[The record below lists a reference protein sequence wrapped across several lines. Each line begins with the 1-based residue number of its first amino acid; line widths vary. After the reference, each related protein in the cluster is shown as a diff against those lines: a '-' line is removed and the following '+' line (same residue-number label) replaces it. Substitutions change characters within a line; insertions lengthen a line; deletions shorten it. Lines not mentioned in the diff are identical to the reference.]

1 MNFRI
6 IIMNK
11 RIFISLFVVFTLL
24 SFNIV
29 SANDLNESQVLQIN
43 DMESIS
49 VQNSGDLSPSNEL
62 NDANESGAYLIL
74 DNDADIEN
82 IYIGDLVT
90 WIVTVENLGPDI
102 ANNTKVYDELPDG
115 LEYLYHSSTK
125 GVFNPE
131 TGIWDIGDLEVEDG
145 LVSLFITCKSVSVG
159 EKVNK
164 AWITSDTKNLNN
176 ETFEEE
182 EIDVFDYEH
191 GYKDYDNKIASPILK
206 SVGNPIFLIIMCLFL
221 IFTNFAIKR

>member
-62 NDANESGAYLIL
+62 NDAN
-74 DNDADIEN
+74 
-82 IYIGDLVT
+82 
-90 WIVTVENLGPDI
+90 VTV
-102 ANNTKVYDELPDG
+102 
-115 LEYLYHSSTK
+115 
-125 GVFNPE
+125 
-131 TGIWDIGDLEVEDG
+131 
-145 LVSLFITCKSVSVG
+145 
-159 EKVNK
+159 
-164 AWITSDTKNLNN
+164 
-176 ETFEEE
+176 
-182 EIDVFDYEH
+182 
-191 GYKDYDNKIASPILK
+191 
-206 SVGNPIFLIIMCLFL
+206 
-221 IFTNFAIKR
+221 

>member
-1 MNFRI
+1 
-6 IIMNK
+6 MNK

-29 SANDLNESQVLQIN
+29 SANDLNESQTLEIN
-43 DMESIS
+43 DMETISI
-49 VQNSGDLSPSNEL
+49 QNSGDSSSINEL
-62 NDANESGAYLIL
+62 NDANESGAYLII

-102 ANNTKVYDELPDG
+102 AKNTKVYDELPDG

-125 GVFNPE
+125 GIFNPE
-131 TGIWDIGDLEVEDG
+131 TGIWDIGDLKVEDG
-145 LVSLFITCKSVSVG
+145 LVSLFITCKAVSTG

-164 AWITSDTKNLNN
+164 VWITSDTKNLNN

-182 EIDVFDYEH
+182 EIDVFDYED

>member
-1 MNFRI
+1 
-6 IIMNK
+6 MNK
-11 RIFISLFVVFTLL
+11 RIFISIFVVFTLL
-24 SFNIV
+24 SFNII
-29 SANDLNESQVLQIN
+29 SANDLNESQELQIN
-43 DMESIS
+43 DMQTISI
-49 VQNSGDLSPSNEL
+49 QNSGDLSPSNEL
-62 NDANESGAYLIL
+62 DDANDSGAYLIL

-102 ANNTKVYDELPDG
+102 AKNTKVYDELPDG
-115 LEYLYHSSTK
+115 LEYLYHNSTN
-125 GVFNPE
+125 GVFNPD
-131 TGIWDIGDLEVEDG
+131 IWDIGDLKVEDG
-145 LVSLFITCKSVSVG
+145 LVSLFITCKAVSVG

-164 AWITSDTKNLNN
+164 VRITSDTKNLNN

-206 SVGNPIFLIIMCLFL
+206 SVGNPTFLIIMCLFL

>member
-1 MNFRI
+1 
-6 IIMNK
+6 MNK
-11 RIFISLFVVFTLL
+11 RIFISIFVVFTLL
-24 SFNIV
+24 SFNII
-29 SANDLNESQVLQIN
+29 SANDLNESQELQIN
-43 DMESIS
+43 DMQTISI
-49 VQNSGDLSPSNEL
+49 QNSGDLSPSNEL
-62 NDANESGAYLIL
+62 DDANDSGAYLIL

-102 ANNTKVYDELPDG
+102 AKNTKVYDELPDG
-115 LEYLYHSSTK
+115 LEYLYHNSTNS
-125 GVFNPE
+125 VFNPD
-131 TGIWDIGDLEVEDG
+131 TDIWDIGDLKVEDG
-145 LVSLFITCKSVSVG
+145 LVSLFITCKAVSVG

-164 AWITSDTKNLNN
+164 VRITSDTKNLNN

>member
-1 MNFRI
+1 
-6 IIMNK
+6 MNK
-11 RIFISLFVVFTLL
+11 RIFISIFVVFTLL
-24 SFNIV
+24 SFNII
-29 SANDLNESQVLQIN
+29 SANDLNESQELQIN
-43 DMESIS
+43 DMQTISI
-49 VQNSGDLSPSNEL
+49 QNSGDLSPSNEL
-62 NDANESGAYLIL
+62 DDANDSGAYLIL

-102 ANNTKVYDELPDG
+102 AKNTKVYDELPDG
-115 LEYLYHSSTK
+115 LEYLYHNSTN
-125 GVFNPE
+125 GVFNPD
-131 TGIWDIGDLEVEDG
+131 TDIWDIEDLKVEDG
-145 LVSLFITCKSVSVG
+145 LVSLFITCKAVSVG

-164 AWITSDTKNLNN
+164 VRITSDTKNLNN